1 MASMQHLFAT
11 PFRDISGAINS
22 KLPANAPPETI
33 GDSVDHRQLRE
44 LQLGNIIAV
53 IGDTDSTW
61 ETAFFA
67 GAYQLVNDHPQ
78 KFIRVSNDGGTL
90 DIANGSINPDTHM
103 NGVFVLNYL
112 AITDLNAATADET
125 CPMKKALK
133 IPATAP
139 NHRGSGSTT
148 LVAATTS
155 GAAIFSSMRPHDQEE
170 AALFAFLRANNN
182 EHANVAAVQGAG
194 KNLLVDP
201 YTRAILFGRL
211 NMYQRTL
218 PSAGVSALQHLITP
232 KVSRVVP
239 TYNIAKEEF
248 QHWHLVTMRPW
259 AGVGIPGHH
268 TSFREIQ
275 DDLRALKSF
284 LQRLYGL
291 PSAAMWTSLFDDFLA
306 LFDDTDVETS
316 IRELPFPRL
325 LLVTYEWI
333 ETLFNSFIRPDL
345 RSLTQDAFITRVK
358 TYLVV
363 DVSAHRRSADAAFA
377 AVMQSQPI
385 SQQGMSAQTIQMA
398 TSSGLNLAP
407 ATGLGS
413 AGGVPVIKSSR
424 SHQKARTKASSAAA
438 AGGLLAPG
446 AKVNAKTTAATLAAV
461 ATAATAGRVVTTT
474 AGKVPCIS
482 NLSFRLALQPA
493 DCKLGGACPRKHLG
507 VLPTP
512 IGGQRSVLE
521 AHAQL
526 CRNAGFKTQLLA
538 AIATL
543 V

>member
-1 MASMQHLFAT
+1 
-11 PFRDISGAINS
+11 
-22 KLPANAPPETI
+22 
-33 GDSVDHRQLRE
+33 
-44 LQLGNIIAV
+44 
-53 IGDTDSTW
+53 
-61 ETAFFA
+61 
-67 GAYQLVNDHPQ
+67 VNDHPQ
-78 KFIRVSNDGGTL
+78 KFIRVANDGGLL
-90 DIANGSINPDTHM
+90 DIANGSINPDNPM
-103 NGVFVLNYL
+103 NGVFVLNHL
-112 AITDLNAATADET
+112 AITDLNTAPADAT
-125 CPMKKALK
+125 CPMKQSLK

-139 NHRGSGSTT
+139 TTRGSGSTT
-148 LVAATTS
+148 LVTATTT
-155 GAAIFSSMRPHDQEE
+155 GAAVFSSMRPHDQEE

-182 EHANVAAVQGAG
+182 EHALVAAVQGVG
-194 KNLLVDP
+194 KNLFTDP
-201 YTRAILFGRL
+201 YTRSILVGRL

-239 TYNIAKEEF
+239 TYNITKEEF

-268 TSFREIQ
+268 IDFRDVQ

-284 LQRLYGL
+284 LQRLYGP

-363 DVSAHRRSADAAFA
+363 DVNAQRRSADAAYA

-385 SQQGMSAQTIQMA
+385 SQQGMSAQRIQMA

-407 ATGLGS
+407 ATGSGS
-413 AGGVPVIKSSR
+413 VVTL
-424 SHQKARTKASSAAA
+424 TKAQRKAQSSAALLA
-438 AGGLLAPG
+438 AGG
-446 AKVNAKTTAATLAAV
+446 ATSNRNTIAAV
-461 ATAATAGRVVTTT
+461 AAAAATGGMGALASVEILWPQGRQ
-474 AGKVPCIS
+474 PCNS
-482 NLSFRLALQPA
+482 HLSFRLGVQPS
-493 DCKLGGACPRKHLG
+493 DCHLG
-507 VLPTP
+507 QVACHRLHFHPFPTP
-512 IGGQRSVLE
+512 ISS
-521 AHAQL
+521 AA
-526 CRNAGFKTQLLA
+526 KTALNGYVSTLRPGAWRDSLVA
-538 AIATL
+538 AIAAL